1 MAGKGK
7 EAGTRA
13 ERLRAALTHEI
24 DRCVA
29 ALQQADVVK
38 TDVAGIDRHLRC
50 VANAARAEK
59 AAQSLIAK
67 VERHEAEMSD
77 DDRGHEPDDP
87 VELERLHRELQS
99 GVAEIH
105 SVLEAKQR
113 EGWTFNPRAEADP
126 RGPSETREASG

>member
-1 MAGKGK
+1 MAGKGN

-29 ALQQADVVK
+29 ALQQADVVE

-59 AAQSLIAK
+59 AAQSLTAK

-87 VELERLHRELQS
+87 EELERDGRELQS
-99 GVAEIH
+99 RLDRLRATIERKRM
-105 SVLEAKQR
+105 A
-113 EGWTFNPRAEADP
+113 GWNFTPRAETGGEGNA
-126 RGPSETREASG
+126 GPS